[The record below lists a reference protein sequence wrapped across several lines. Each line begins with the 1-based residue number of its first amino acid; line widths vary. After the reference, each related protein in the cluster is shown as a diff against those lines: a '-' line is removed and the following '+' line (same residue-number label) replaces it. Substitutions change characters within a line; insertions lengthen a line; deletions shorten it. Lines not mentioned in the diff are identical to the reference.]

1 MRKFLFVFLFV
12 LGFASLSFAQS
23 KAQSYINKQL
33 KTDPIFKNAI
43 IGILAIDENGN
54 KVAEWNSNLPML
66 TASTMKTISTGV
78 GLNVLGKDFKYTTK
92 VAYTG
97 TIKDNV
103 LDGDIII
110 IGGGD
115 PTLGSSDTVA
125 FAIDSIFG
133 VWTKAI
139 RDLGIKSREI

>member
-1 MRKFLFVFLFV
+1 MKKFLFVFL
-12 LGFASLSFAQS
+12 LLSSFATAAFAQS
-23 KAQSYINKQL
+23 KAQNYIDKEL
-33 KTDPIFKNAI
+33 KTDPFFKNAI
-43 IGILAIDENGN
+43 IGILAVDQNGN

-66 TASTMKTISTGV
+66 TASTMKTITTGV
-78 GLNVLGKDFKYTTK
+78 GLNALGKDFKYTTRI
-92 VAYTG
+92 AYTG
-97 TIKDNV
+97 KIADNI

-115 PTLGSSDTVA
+115 PTLGSSDTLA

-139 RDLGIKSREI
+139 KDL